1 VEKRSY
7 TRHPELVKGRAAH
20 KGKEVQMEI
29 IILLVVV
36 GGIAALVG
44 LVVSANAR
52 AEYEAT
58 VTGRLA
64 KYAGPNRDL

>member
-1 VEKRSY
+1 
-7 TRHPELVKGRAAH
+7 
-20 KGKEVQMEI
+20 MEI
-29 IILLVVV
+29 VILLVVV

-52 AEYEAT
+52 AEYEAA